1 MKPIKILIVILL
13 IVLAGSITAC
23 TSENKPVES
32 EASMPSNETVET
44 VTTVE
49 STESSEEIYEKL
61 QVVVTLFPHYDF
73 AKAIGGEYVT
83 VDYLLP
89 PGIESHSYEPTPK
102 DMIKILDSDVFL
114 FTNVLMEPW
123 IEGMVSSI
131 DATQTSTVDL
141 SKSITLLKTT
151 NEHTHDDHAHEDEQ
165 GHETGEYDPHYWTD
179 PNNAILMV
187 DAIEQVFIERMPE
200 KSEVFSSNADQ
211 LRESLMQLDASF
223 IDLVKHAESKTILSG
238 GHFAFGYFAERYGLS
253 NLSPYIGFSPDAEPT
268 PKSIAELINT
278 IKETKS
284 KAIFY
289 EELIE
294 PRVAK
299 IISEETGVEML
310 LLHGAHNVSKSELE
324 TGVTYIEIMKG
335 NLERLKIGL
344 GYDASTN

>member
-1 MKPIKILIVILL
+1 MNYKKPLIILL
-13 IVLAGSITAC
+13 IVALALVATAC
-23 TSENKPVES
+23 TTENKPVES
-32 EASMPSNETVET
+32 IEIESSNET
-44 VTTVE
+44 
-49 STESSEEIYEKL
+49 TEAPLSSEAIDEQL

-73 AKAIGGEYVT
+73 ARAIGGAYVS

-114 FTNVLMEPW
+114 YTNILMEPW
-123 IEGMVSSI
+123 IESIVSSI
-131 DATQTSTVDL
+131 DVNKTSSVDL
-141 SKSITLLKTT
+141 SENITLIKTT
-151 NEHTHDDHAHEDEQ
+151 NSHTHDDHDHEDEDE
-165 GHETGEYDPHYWTD
+165 HEDEHEAGAYDPHYWTD

-187 DAIEQVFIERMPE
+187 DMIEQVFISRMPDKATIFSDNAE
-200 KSEVFSSNADQ
+200 K
-211 LRESLMQLDASF
+211 LRESLRQLDASF
-223 IDLVKHAESKTILSG
+223 VDLVNRSESKTILSG
-238 GHFAFGYFAERYGLS
+238 GHFAFGYFAERYGLN
-253 NLSPYIGFSPDAEPT
+253 NLSPYVGFSPDAEPT

-278 IKETKS
+278 IKDTKA

-299 IISEETGVEML
+299 IISEETGAEML

-324 TGVTYIEIMKG
+324 SGVTYVEIMKG

-344 GYDASTN
+344 GYDESTN